1 MTIYIRSLQQIGSS
15 ILISLP
21 VDWVKKNYLAK
32 GKNVSVETNNDN
44 SISIY
49 NNNQEEEIKIEFC
62 YQYNKSEFGVQND
75 NGNNKDIIVSSVGKD
90 TKDIKILLNK
100 IFGAYLLGYSIIN
113 IKSKEPISFDDSE
126 TIKKSIRKLI
136 GL

>member
-21 VDWVKKNYLAK
+21 VDWVKKNYLSK

-49 NNNQEEEIKIEFC
+49 NNNQEEEK
-62 YQYNKSEFGVQND
+62 
-75 NGNNKDIIVSSVGKD
+75 
-90 TKDIKILLNK
+90 
-100 IFGAYLLGYSIIN
+100 
-113 IKSKEPISFDDSE
+113 
-126 TIKKSIRKLI
+126 
-136 GL
+136 